1 MMKRGD
7 AIPEHLQHLAEAA
20 IRDGFSQA
28 VN

>member
-7 AIPEHLQHLAEAA
+7 IIPENLRHLADAA
-20 IRDGFSQA
+20 VRDGFSQA